1 MTEVYLSIRPNAG
14 MCKALHTLPTGVS
27 YQGMHSVYLHGVL
40 PRALSL
46 VRICLSLPLS
56 RLHPGGNH
64 LFILSWHHLS
74 LQYLRGLF
82 LLKRC
87 NMAFGMDNFFPSCF
101 NIENSHPQFHL
112 AFLWKKKNFVSP
124 SCGFIAKQQF
134 RHNNPLMVPFS
145 SLSLSVHVA
154 NMSWCDCVHFYHL
167 PTHPAVVKNM
177 FPLLPNRDLTK
188 KLPHMRNKC
197 NQLLH
202 VSSKGWLL
210 NVYMSTGV
218 LPTAAFKMKYPGCIR
233 SSDGLR

>member
-14 MCKALHTLPTGVS
+14 MCTALHTLPTGVS

-74 LQYLRGLF
+74 LQYLRGLC

-87 NMAFGMDNFFPSCF
+87 NMTFGTDNFFSSCF

-112 AFLWKKKNFVSP
+112 AFLCKKKKLCQSFLWIHSQATVST
-124 SCGFIAKQQF
+124 QQSPHGAF
-134 RHNNPLMVPFS
+134 LVSF
-145 SLSLSVHVA
+145 SLSVHVA

-177 FPLLPNRDLTK
+177 FPLQPNRDLTK
-188 KLPHMRNKC
+188 KLPHMRKKC
-197 NQLLH
+197 NQLLQD
-202 VSSKGWLL
+202 SSKGWLFL
-210 NVYMSTGV
+210 TYTLSTGV
-218 LPTAAFKMKYPGCIR
+218 LSAAA
-233 SSDGLR
+233 